1 MAITIETAAPSALLK
16 QIKDAIASGKIV
28 TWSVDKDGDFT
39 HETPEWRHVAWLRP
53 RVYEGKLKLFILSP
67 KSKRL
72 SKTAYAIYHG
82 RFIETVLV
90 YFDTSVTR
98 LSASALAETG
108 DIISPT
114 N

>member
-1 MAITIETAAPSALLK
+1 MAITIETASPSFLLK

-28 TWSVDKDGDFT
+28 NWSVDSDGDFT
-39 HETPEWRHVAWLRP
+39 HETAQWQNVAWLRP
-53 RVYEGKLKLFILSP
+53 RIVEGRLKLFILSP

-82 RFIETVLV
+82 RFIETVLAH
-90 YFDTSVTR
+90 FDTSVTR

-108 DIISPT
+108 DIIS
-114 N
+114 